1 MFQIV
6 SKNLSKHFTSFCR
19 HGKVVARY
27 PWIFIVGILILSTIC
42 SLGIIT
48 FRWENNIVRLWNPK
62 HSETLKNFDWLW
74 KNHPPDLRRHSI
86 IFHGDNVLDPE
97 TFRDAF
103 RIRELLYSVTSDEGV
118 TWPQACLKVNNFAK
132 ACKTLQNPKIDH
144 FLYVQVP
151 LIPTE
156 YQSFVSHDE
165 TTTEEDPFAAF
176 ESDDEFE
183 FKETKTDFSVDFY
196 PEPYCTIFNSLE
208 DVCFEDSIFELFAQ
222 HGHLDPD
229 LVQNLSK
236 DDILK
241 QINAKPLK
249 SGIFQGK
256 KYT

>member
-1 MFQIV
+1 MISQKI
-6 SKNLSKHFTSFCR
+6 KGTCKILK
-19 HGKVVARY
+19 
-27 PWIFIVGILILSTIC
+27 FI
-42 SLGIIT
+42 
-48 FRWENNIVRLWNPK
+48 N
-62 HSETLKNFDWLW
+62 
-74 KNHPPDLRRHSI
+74 
-86 IFHGDNVLDPE
+86 
-97 TFRDAF
+97 
-103 RIRELLYSVTSDEGV
+103 
-118 TWPQACLKVNNFAK
+118 
-132 ACKTLQNPKIDH
+132 
-144 FLYVQVP
+144 FLYEQVP

-241 QINAKPLK
+241 QINAKHLK

-256 KYT
+256 HYT